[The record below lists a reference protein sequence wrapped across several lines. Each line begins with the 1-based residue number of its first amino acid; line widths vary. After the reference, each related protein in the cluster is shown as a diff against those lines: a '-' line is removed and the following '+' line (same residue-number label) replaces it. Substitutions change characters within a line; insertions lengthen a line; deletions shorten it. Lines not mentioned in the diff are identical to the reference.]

1 MNDNLNEN
9 IFADDR
15 EIDLKDMLFYICKRW
30 RSLLIGTLI
39 IMIVMILIRVPA
51 MTELSGA
58 AAVFKQLAKY
68 ALIGIVAG
76 IILMCIVY
84 AVSYVISGKIKSE
97 SDFRSNCRMNVLGVL
112 PKKEI
117 KRLNPVDKLVGRMF
131 GVDRRAEDYE
141 ALADRLAEEI
151 KALLE
156 FHKTNDNGGKRLCL
170 SVVSTTGNK
179 TAEEMA
185 KLVGLKLKDL
195 AMVTAAGDILKSAKS
210 IQEVMKSDLVLMVE
224 RIGVSEHQRFEE
236 TYKKIMLWGKS
247 IIGMV
252 LIDGDI
258 KQL

>member
-39 IMIVMILIRVPA
+39 IMIAMILIRVPA

-58 AAVFKQLAKY
+58 AAVFKQLVKY

-112 PKKEI
+112 PRVDNSKMNRIDRWIRQLFGVELKS
-117 KRLNPVDKLVGRMF
+117 RNLDKLSDRM
-131 GVDRRAEDYE
+131 
-141 ALADRLAEEI
+141 AEEL
-151 KALLE
+151 KAILSTKGKE
-156 FHKTNDNGGKRLCL
+156 KEDTNNVPCVA
-170 SVVSTTGNK
+170 VVST
-179 TAEEMA
+179 ESDSSA
-185 KLVGLKLKDL
+185 KQLTVLLEPKLKGSIRIIS
-195 AMVTAAGDILKSAKS
+195 AGDILTKAES
-210 IQEVMKSDLVLMVE
+210 IQTVMKASWIVMVE
-224 RIGVSEHQRFEE
+224 KIGVSEYRKLEDGV
-236 TYKKIMLWGKS
+236 KKLALWNKNVL
-247 IIGMV
+247 GMV
-252 LIDGDI
+252 LIDGNAR
-258 KQL
+258 